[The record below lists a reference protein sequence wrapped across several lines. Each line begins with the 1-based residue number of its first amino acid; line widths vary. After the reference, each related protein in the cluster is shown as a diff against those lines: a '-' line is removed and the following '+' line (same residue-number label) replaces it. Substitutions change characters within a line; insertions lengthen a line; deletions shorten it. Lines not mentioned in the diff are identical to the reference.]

1 MHRLPPFI
9 KLITR
14 IALCYSGQP
23 RDFIHAV
30 DNHREHF
37 GLGQSNVDVFGH
49 IWFDDSVAGKVFTIP
64 SKGVWPSAEIKN
76 WITDN
81 WKPKK
86 IVYESPRRFDEE
98 IPNWRDFGHPK
109 DNQIS
114 QFYSMEQV
122 MKFKRDHE
130 EKHNFKYDYVVR
142 MRTDTVFLKPFG
154 KIEDYDKDKL
164 HVFKVN
170 PGPDWTAVGAEKYAI
185 LDITAWG
192 GSEVMDKY
200 ASTYSNLQQIVDE
213 GCPTFSPDLPL
224 GWNAVNVNGLDV
236 EKHDWHFRLVVSTSG
251 IYGTP

>member
-1 MHRLPPFI
+1 M
-9 KLITR
+9 TR

-76 WITDN
+76 WIDDN